1 MPLPPNACT
10 PARPEPR
17 VTSGR
22 FVRRTTVSAMSRP
35 LDPPVRGG
43 LDSGAGG
50 KSAPVPTP
58 PAEPVFDLPWSYEDD
73 RVVLLVR
80 DPWTL
85 FTYWDFHPDTI
96 KRAREALGE
105 SASPSLRLLNVSGSE
120 PRVVAQLGVDLGWRA
135 YYFTELEPNGDYR
148 VEMVFLDDEGQEAL
162 VGRRSN
168 VATLPADRPS
178 AWVEDRFAS
187 IPIDVPLPEAS
198 VFAQGRVTTGAA
210 PGRMHARAWSLSG
223 GESMTGQ
230 GAGSSSSWQLGF
242 GGRGWSASLVRK

>member
-1 MPLPPNACT
+1 MPLPPDESL
-10 PARPEPR
+10 PAPDEPE

-22 FVRRTTVSAMSRP
+22 FVRRPATSAMSGHEA
-35 LDPPVRGG
+35 PPVRGG

-50 KSAPVPTP
+50 KSAPLPTP
-58 PAEPVFDLPWSYEDD
+58 PPEPVFDLPWSYEDD
-73 RVVLLVR
+73 RVVLMVR

-96 KRAREALGE
+96 SRARAGLGA
-105 SASPSLRLLNVSGSE
+105 SARPSLRLLNVSGSE
-120 PRVVAQLGVDLGWRA
+120 PRVAAQLEVDLGWRA

-148 VEMVFLDDEGQEAL
+148 VEVVFLDDEGQEAL

-168 VATLPADRPS
+168 VASLPADRPS
-178 AWVEDRFAS
+178 TWVEDRFAS

-198 VFAQGRVTTGAA
+198 VFAQGRVANGAA
-210 PGRMHARAWSLSG
+210 PGRMHARAWALSG
-223 GESMTGQ
+223 GETMTG
-230 GAGSSSSWQLGF
+230 GGPDSSSWQLGF

>member
-1 MPLPPNACT
+1 MSPIRLQACLLVGLAVMACT
-10 PARPEPR
+10 RPATPPQPAVVATVGEGVVLASELREELER
-17 VTSGR
+17 
-22 FVRRTTVSAMSRP
+22 VRRESGEAP
-35 LDPPVRGG
+35 DP
-43 LDSGAGG
+43 GA
-50 KSAPVPTP
+50 
-58 PAEPVFDLPWSYEDD
+58 F
-73 RVVLLVR
+73 
-80 DPWTL
+80 
-85 FTYWDFHPDTI
+85 
-96 KRAREALGE
+96 EALRAGVLE
-105 SASPSLRLLNVSGSE
+105 SLIE
-120 PRVVAQLGVDLGWRA
+120 
-135 YYFTELEPNGDYR
+135 
-148 VEMVFLDDEGQEAL
+148 
-162 VGRRSN
+162 RRSN